1 MKREP
6 EHQNL
11 KERHQKGATLG
22 GLLAFRWEVQPA
34 CGNSLGGGWINT
46 LTTLSS
52 IPAPDVLPE
61 VRIDGTHPAPEST
74 GSCRRDP

>member
-34 CGNSLGGGWINT
+34 CGNSLGGG
-46 LTTLSS
+46 
-52 IPAPDVLPE
+52 
-61 VRIDGTHPAPEST
+61 G
-74 GSCRRDP
+74 

>member
-34 CGNSLGGGWINT
+34 CGNSLGGGVDKYPDHT
-46 LTTLSS
+46 LL
-52 IPAPDVLPE
+52 
-61 VRIDGTHPAPEST
+61 HPCS
-74 GSCRRDP
+74 